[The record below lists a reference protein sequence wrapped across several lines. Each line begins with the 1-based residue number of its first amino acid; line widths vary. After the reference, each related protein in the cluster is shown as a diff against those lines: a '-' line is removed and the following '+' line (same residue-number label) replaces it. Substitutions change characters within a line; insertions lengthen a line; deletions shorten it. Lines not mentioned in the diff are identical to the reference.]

1 MKLNEEFHKNKD
13 FVLFNDK
20 AIIDKNMIYK
30 VLITKE
36 QIYGQNHTRTKP
48 EEYYEVSVI
57 STHGDKTV
65 VDTANSLSEAE
76 VKLKAVLALLV

>member
-1 MKLNEEFHKNKD
+1 MKLNKEFEKNKD
-13 FVLFNDK
+13 FILINDK

-30 VLITKE
+30 VVISKE

-48 EEYYEVSVI
+48 EEYYEISVI
-57 STHGDKTV
+57 SVHGDKTV
-65 VDTANSLSEAE
+65 VDTSDNLSEAE